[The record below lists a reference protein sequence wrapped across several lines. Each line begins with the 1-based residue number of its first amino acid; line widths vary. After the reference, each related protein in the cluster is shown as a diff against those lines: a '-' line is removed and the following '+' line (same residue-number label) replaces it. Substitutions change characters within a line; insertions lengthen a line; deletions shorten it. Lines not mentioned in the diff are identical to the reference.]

1 MDVFYQVYQMATL
14 GLAIL
19 AAFLIMAF
27 HILGGREED

>member
-1 MDVFYQVYQMATL
+1 MDIIYQIYQMATL
-14 GLAIL
+14 GLAII